1 MQVRS
6 HEDMLSI
13 VNELK
18 KLYPEGLC
26 SLEYEKDYELLFA
39 VRLAAQCTDER
50 VNHVTPAL
58 YARFP
63 TLEALAQ
70 AEISEVEE
78 YVHSTGFFRAKAR
91 DIVLASQMLLREYGG
106 RVPDT
111 MEELLGLPGVG
122 RKTANLILGD
132 VHHQPGV
139 VVADTHCIRI
149 TGLLGL
155 TDGTK
160 DPGKVES
167 QLRQIL
173 PPEESN
179 DFCHRMVLHGRAV
192 CIARRPQCGVCTLR
206 PWCDH
211 FAKTQKEE

>member
-1 MQVRS
+1 MKTSEQVRA
-6 HEDMLSI
+6 I
-13 VNELK
+13 VEELK
-18 KLYPEGLC
+18 VLYPDGIC
-26 SLEYEKDYELLFA
+26 SLEYEKDYELLFS

-50 VNHVTPAL
+50 VNKVTPAL
-58 YARFP
+58 FARFP

-70 AEISEVEE
+70 AEIAQVEE
-78 YVHSTGFFRAKAR
+78 YIHSTGFFRAKAK
-91 DIVLASQMLLREYGG
+91 DIVLASQMLLEKFGG
-106 RVPDT
+106 KVPGT
-111 MEELLGLPGVG
+111 MDELLELPGVG

-132 VHHQPGV
+132 VYHTPGV

-160 DPGKVES
+160 DPAKTET
-167 QLRQIL
+167 QLRKVL

-192 CIARRPQCGVCTLR
+192 CIARRPQCARCTLR

-211 FAKTQKEE
+211 FAKQDK

>member
-1 MQVRS
+1 MKSPQDVWA
-6 HEDMLSI
+6 I
-13 VNELK
+13 VEELK

-26 SLEYEKDYELLFA
+26 SLEYKKDYELLFS

-50 VNHVTPAL
+50 VNKITPAL

-63 TLEALAQ
+63 TLESLAQ
-70 AEISEVEE
+70 ADVAEVEE

-91 DIVLASQMLLREYGG
+91 DIVLASQMLLRDYGG
-106 RVPDT
+106 KVPDT
-111 MEELLGLPGVG
+111 MEELLKLPGVG

-132 VHHQPGV
+132 VYHVPGV

-160 DPGKVES
+160 DPGKVEA
-167 QLRQIL
+167 QLRQVL

-179 DFCHRMVLHGRAV
+179 NFCHRMVLHGRAV
-192 CIARRPQCGVCTLR
+192 CIARRPQCESCTLR

-211 FAKTQKEE
+211 YTKSQN

>member
-1 MQVRS
+1 MKKSKSDVQA
-6 HEDMLSI
+6 I
-13 VNELK
+13 VEALK
-18 KLYPEGLC
+18 RLYPEGIC
-26 SLEYEKDYELLFA
+26 SLEYRKDYELLFS

-50 VNHVTPAL
+50 VNQVTPAL

-63 TLEALAQ
+63 TLEALAG
-70 AEISEVEE
+70 ADISEVEE

-91 DIVLASQMLLREYGG
+91 DIVMASQMLLRDYGG

-111 MEELLGLPGVG
+111 MEDLLRLPGVG

-132 VHHQPGV
+132 VYHTPGV

-149 TGLLGL
+149 SGLLGL
-155 TDGTK
+155 TDGSK
-160 DPGKVES
+160 DPGKVET
-167 QLRQIL
+167 QLRAIL

-179 DFCHRMVLHGRAV
+179 DFCHRLVLHGRAV
-192 CIARRPQCGVCTLR
+192 CIARRPQCQNCVLR

-211 FAKTQKEE
+211 FTQTQAAD

>member
-1 MQVRS
+1 MNKTP
-6 HEDMLSI
+6 EDIRAI
-13 VNELK
+13 VEELK
-18 KLYPEGLC
+18 VLYPEGIC
-26 SLEYEKDYELLFA
+26 SLEYKKDYELLFS

-50 VNHVTPAL
+50 VNQVTPAL

-63 TLEALAQ
+63 TLEALAN

-78 YVHSTGFFRAKAR
+78 YIHSTGFFRAKAR
-91 DIVLASQMLLREYGG
+91 DIVLASQMLLRDYGG
-106 RVPDT
+106 KVPGT
-111 MEELLGLPGVG
+111 MEELLKLPGVG

-132 VHHQPGV
+132 VYHTPGV

-155 TDGTK
+155 TDGSK
-160 DPGKVES
+160 DPAKVEQ
-167 QLRQIL
+167 QLRKIL

-192 CIARRPQCGVCTLR
+192 CVARRPQCQECTLR

-211 FAKTQKEE
+211 FAKNG